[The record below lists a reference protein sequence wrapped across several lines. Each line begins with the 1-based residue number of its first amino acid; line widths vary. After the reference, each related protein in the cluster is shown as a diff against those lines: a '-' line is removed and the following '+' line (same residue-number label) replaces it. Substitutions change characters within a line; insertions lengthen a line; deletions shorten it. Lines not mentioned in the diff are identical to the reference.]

1 MEVLD
6 PRLRLR
12 FNPFDPAASGPP
24 VSGPVV
30 PPGPVEQVL
39 RERLTH
45 QSVTAGTHLTVI
57 VGEYGAGKTCCLR
70 WLEQSLLPELRVQ
83 PYYFQDPGV
92 QFYDLADSWLRMIGR
107 KNLAKTIWELVHTR
121 VRDYQPGLF
130 GESYL
135 DYAGKVR
142 TTRDAQRLTGRVQ
155 DALRECDITRDEEI
169 AKCLAQIVTE
179 TPIKPYFEYR
189 DFIASNRKGVVAER
203 QEPEYFKALLRA
215 LSHATKA
222 HAFAFL
228 LDEFEEIGL
237 QDKTRRR
244 TAAHY
249 LTTLKRL
256 VDLAQPDDTQLRVV
270 LTMTPEAYRQTKT
283 LAPALADRLG
293 GERPHVH
300 LAGQTNDQAHSLV
313 SARLEAAQSSPDGS
327 LFPFG
332 DIADFS
338 PSVLSSPRRLVQTCS
353 VAISRVTSATEIPF
367 TSSYLH
373 EVETQLYGTDEPEVE
388 SPP

>member
-6 PRLRLR
+6 PRLKLR
-12 FNPFDPAASGPP
+12 FNPFDPAGSGPP

-30 PPGPVEQVL
+30 PPGPVEQEL
-39 RERLTH
+39 RERLAH
-45 QSVTAGTHLTVI
+45 QSATAGTHLTVI

-70 WLEQSLLPELRVQ
+70 WLEQTLLPELRVQ

-92 QFYDLADSWLRMIGR
+92 QFYDLANSWLRMIGR
-107 KNLAKTIWELVHTR
+107 KNFAKTLWELVRTR
-121 VRDYQPGLF
+121 VRGYQPGLF
-130 GESYL
+130 EKSYL

-142 TTRDAQRLTGRVQ
+142 TTRDAQRLAQPVQ
-155 DALRECDITRDEEI
+155 DALRECGITEDEEI

-189 DFIASNRKGVVAER
+189 DFIPRNPKGVTAER
-203 QEPEYFKALLRA
+203 QEPQYFKALLRA
-215 LSHATKA
+215 LSHSIKPE
-222 HAFAFL
+222 AFAFL

-237 QDKTRRR
+237 HDKTRRR

-256 VDLAQPDDTQLRVV
+256 VDLAQADETQLWVV
-270 LTMTPEAYRQTKT
+270 LTMTPEAYRQTKS

-300 LAGQTNDQAHSLV
+300 LGGQTNEQGQALV
-313 SARLEAAQSSPDGS
+313 SARLEAAQSSPDGT

-332 DIADFS
+332 DITDFS
-338 PSVLSSPRRLVQTCS
+338 QSVLSSPRRLVQTCS
-353 VAISRVTSATEIPF
+353 VAISRVTSATEVPF

-373 EVETQLYGTDEPEVE
+373 EIETQLYGTDEPETE
-388 SPP
+388 LPP